1 MNIGAIVL
9 RHELSTEFCHV
20 YLKPSQLRST
30 TGRDLIPKKN
40 SGDEMLKSFFQS
52 MSDDE
57 LWRIFKDVAETL
69 TERMTIEKQELKA
82 RLARLDGLTA
92 IKSTEEIAK
101 RRPYTH

>member
-1 MNIGAIVL
+1 
-9 RHELSTEFCHV
+9 
-20 YLKPSQLRST
+20 
-30 TGRDLIPKKN
+30 
-40 SGDEMLKSFFQS
+40 

-69 TERMTIEKQELKA
+69 TERMNAEKQELKS

-92 IKSTEEIAK
+92 IKNTYEAAK

>member
-1 MNIGAIVL
+1 
-9 RHELSTEFCHV
+9 
-20 YLKPSQLRST
+20 
-30 TGRDLIPKKN
+30 
-40 SGDEMLKSFFQS
+40 

-57 LWRIFKDVAETL
+57 LWRIFKDVADTL

>member
-1 MNIGAIVL
+1 MNTATILL
-9 RHELSTEFCHV
+9 RHELSTGPRHV
-20 YLKPSQLRST
+20 FLKRSQLRST
-30 TGRDLIPKKN
+30 TGRDLIPDQIR
-40 SGDEMLKSFFQS
+40 GDQMSKSLFQS

-69 TERMTIEKQELKA
+69 TERMNAEKQELKS

-92 IKSTEEIAK
+92 IKNTYEAAK

>member
-1 MNIGAIVL
+1 M
-9 RHELSTEFCHV
+9 S
-20 YLKPSQLRST
+20 
-30 TGRDLIPKKN
+30 
-40 SGDEMLKSFFQS
+40 KSFFQS

-69 TERMTIEKQELKA
+69 TERMTTEKQALKS

-92 IKSTEEIAK
+92 IKNTGEAAK